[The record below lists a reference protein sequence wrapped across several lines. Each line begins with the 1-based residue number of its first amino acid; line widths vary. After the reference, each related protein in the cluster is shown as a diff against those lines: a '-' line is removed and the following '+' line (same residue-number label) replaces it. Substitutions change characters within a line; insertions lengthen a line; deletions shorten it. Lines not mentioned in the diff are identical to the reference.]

1 VRTALRALHVVATVL
16 LAVGFTGLGVAMWS
30 LFITADD
37 GGGANIGAGILA
49 LFASAVGGV
58 GLVLLAVTGVV
69 AGVAR
74 ARGRL
79 TA

>member
-1 VRTALRALHVVATVL
+1 LRSLHVIATVL

-30 LFITADD
+30 LFLTVD

-49 LFASAVGGV
+49 LFAYAVGGV

-79 TA
+79 MA